1 MKQNDFIVRVHR
13 TDKIDISDKN
23 APLPPSRGLFDEYR
37 VADHFCPPEWSK
49 DGVFIPVEEDE
60 PLWFDFRGSPE
71 SACVPSVQRL
81 NPLTGKP
88 ADLEEGMTK
97 APEQNYMVLPSQRW
111 LDGYVK
117 GGKVYQFVV
126 TKEGIGL
133 AVSEHVLPEHMQDSH
148 AMGFA
153 FFSPKNP
160 KPVPQP
166 QRIPSGY
173 VQISA
178 DGAPYHGLT
187 KTVTVPQ
194 FTLPG
199 GKKISANVMRST
211 NSSPDLY
218 SAEISDISCSV
229 DSVADGAISE
239 NCFAAQT
246 DEGTVVMD
254 SGEGE
259 EENLMKGLDVPNQA
273 LDKAAMG
280 MGGRI
285 EQTIDTDDNS
295 VDYYKAE
302 RSGLLVIYFA
312 LPAMFKVIM
321 DKGTRT
327 EAKEKDKYT
336 HSGEVGGVQV
346 PLI

>member
-1 MKQNDFIVRVHR
+1 MKQNDFIVRVHK

-37 VADHFCPPEWSK
+37 VADHFCPSEWSK
-49 DGVFIPVEEDE
+49 DGVFIPVEEDQ

-71 SACVPSVQRL
+71 SACIPSVQRL

-97 APEQNYMVLPSQRW
+97 DPEQNYMVLPKQRW
-111 LDGYVK
+111 LDGYAK

-126 TKEGIGL
+126 TKEGVGL

-148 AMGFA
+148 ALGFA

-160 KPVPQP
+160 KPVPP
-166 QRIPSGY
+166 RPDPVMGSSGINLSGINL
-173 VQISA
+173 ISA
-178 DGAPYHGLT
+178 GGSNYYNAEINGALDMGT
-187 KTVTVPQ
+187 KNI
-194 FTLPG
+194 L
-199 GKKISANVMRST
+199 RST
-211 NSSPDLY
+211 QNY
-218 SAEISDISCSV
+218 SAEISCSV
-229 DSVADGAISE
+229 DQPTEGCFVAQVVDD
-239 NCFAAQT
+239 NCVKSIDVT
-246 DEGTVVMD
+246 
-254 SGEGE
+254 E
-259 EENLMKGLDVPNQA
+259 EINEQG
-273 LDKAAMG
+273 LDKASMG

-285 EQTIDTDDNS
+285 EQVIEADDNS

-312 LPAMFKVIM
+312 LPGMFKSII
-321 DKGTRT
+321 DKGLRIK
-327 EAKEKDKYT
+327 AKSKDKYT